1 MSATKN
7 SFVKNAK
14 ERDFYLD
21 INYLNLKGFKPS
33 VTDVTIT
40 IDKRTENR
48 PDLLAHELYADSNL
62 WWVFTLRNPDL
73 LKDPVGDMVAG
84 LKIKVPTLERVQE
97 RL

>member
-7 SFVKNAK
+7 SFVINAK

>member
-1 MSATKN
+1 MASNKN
-7 SFVKNAK
+7 SFINNAK

-40 IDKRTENR
+40 IDKKTENR
-48 PDLLAHELYADSNL
+48 PDLLAYELYADSNL

-73 LKDPVGDMVAG
+73 LRDPVGDMVPG
-84 LKIKVPTLERVQE
+84 LKIKVPTLERVQQ